1 MKKRKF
7 KKTQEAQS
15 PSLWEVTYTVTASKL
30 YKSGKVAKQN
40 IVTLAKFLSVF
51 IIIFSFP
58 YMHIKKIVMKSRL
71 AKIHSGISK

>member
-1 MKKRKF
+1 MKKLKL
-7 KKTQEAQS
+7 KKTQEAKS

-40 IVTLAKFLSVF
+40 IVTLAKFLSIF

-58 YMHIKKIVMKSRL
+58 YMQIKKVVMKRRL
-71 AKIHSGISK
+71 AKIHSGIGK

>member
-1 MKKRKF
+1 MKKRKL
-7 KKTQEAQS
+7 KKTQKSKS
-15 PSLWEVTYTVTASKL
+15 PSSWEVTYTVTASKL

-58 YMHIKKIVMKSRL
+58 YTGIKKMMMKRKL
-71 AKIHSGISK
+71 AKIH